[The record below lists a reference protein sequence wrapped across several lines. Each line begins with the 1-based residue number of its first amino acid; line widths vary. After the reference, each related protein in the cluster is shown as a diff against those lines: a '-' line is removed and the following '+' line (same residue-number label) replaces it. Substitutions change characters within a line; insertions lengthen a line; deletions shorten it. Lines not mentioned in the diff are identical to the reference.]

1 MILTA
6 AYARVNE
13 DMDMDLKKLAAT
25 LIPDKALPAPEEYE
39 SVYPQRELE
48 KGAEVTRL
56 APSPTGFIHLG
67 NLYSALA
74 DERAAHT
81 SGGIFYLRIEDT
93 DEKRKV
99 DGAVESVIRSL
110 KYFGIKFDEGAE
122 IDSPLNNYGPYYQ
135 RQRAEIYRSF
145 AKRLIEEGLAYP
157 CFCTAEELD
166 AVREKQTENKQ
177 TTGYYGAYAK
187 CRSLSEEEIYN
198 NLKAGKPFVIR
209 LKSQGSI
216 ENKFTFRDAIK
227 GDITVTE
234 NDQDVVILKSDGIPT
249 YHFAHAIDD
258 HFMRTTLVIRGE
270 EWLSSLPVHLELHKV
285 LGFKPPRYAHTCSL
299 MKMDGET
306 KRKLSKRKDPE
317 LSLDYYRKA
326 GYFPLAVV
334 KYLMTVLN
342 SNFEE
347 WSLKNPDGDYR
358 DFKFKIDKMG
368 KSGALFDLEK
378 LCDVSKTE
386 IAKLS
391 AEECFDFLK
400 GWVDEFGTDGDKK
413 HFEDKEYII
422 KILNLIMGVGGKKRR
437 KDIERA
443 EQGVRL
449 MDYFFD
455 DTFAHTD
462 KFRKYG
468 GEKDYSTVKSMLE
481 GFAAV
486 YDPVDDNSV
495 WFSKLKAVAGAAGFA
510 SEMSE
515 WKANPQNYKGSV
527 SDAAEILRIA
537 ITGKANSPDLCTI
550 MGILGRERCLER
562 LDADMCIMKNLAQ
575 AKNSDI

>member
-1 MILTA
+1 MK
-6 AYARVNE
+6 
-13 DMDMDLKKLAAT
+13 MDLKKLAGV
-25 LIPDKALPAPEEYE
+25 LIPDKDLLKPEEYE
-39 SVYPQRELE
+39 EIFPPRVLE

-74 DERAAHT
+74 DERCAHT
-81 SGGIFYLRIEDT
+81 TNGVFYLRIEDT

-122 IDSPLNNYGPYYQ
+122 IDSPLNKYGPYYQ
-135 RQRAEIYRSF
+135 RQRAKIYHAF
-145 AKRLIEEGLAYP
+145 VKKLIEEGLAYP
-157 CFCTAEELD
+157 CFCSAEELD
-166 AVREKQTENKQ
+166 EVRAKQTENKQ
-177 TTGYYGAYAK
+177 TTGYYGVYAK
-187 CRSLSEEEIYN
+187 CRNLSEEEIYD

-285 LGFKPPRYAHTCSL
+285 LGFKPPRYAHTSSL
-299 MKMDGET
+299 MKMDGGT

-326 GYFPLAVV
+326 GYEPTAVV

-347 WSLKNPDGDYR
+347 WSLKNPDADYR
-358 DFKFKIDKMG
+358 EFKFKIDKMG

-386 IAKLS
+386 ISKLS
-391 AEECFDFLK
+391 AEDCYEFLN
-400 GWVDEFGTDGDKK
+400 GWVQEFGTEKDKA
-413 HFEDKEYII
+413 HFENKEYII
-422 KILNLIMGVGGKKRR
+422 KILNLVMGTGGKKRR

-449 MDYFFD
+449 IDYFFD
-455 DTFAHTD
+455 DTFTPVD
-462 KFRKYG
+462 SFRFD
-468 GEKDYSTVKSMLE
+468 GETVKAVLN
-481 GFAAV
+481 GFAKV
-486 YDPVDDNSV
+486 YNPDDDNSA
-495 WFSKLKAVAGAAGFA
+495 WFAKLKEVASAAGFA

-515 WKANPQNYKGSV
+515 WKAHPENYKGSV

-537 ITGKANSPDLCTI
+537 VTGKANSPDLCII
-550 MGILGRERCLER
+550 MGILGKERTLKR
-562 LDADMCIMKNLAQ
+562 LSS
-575 AKNSDI
+575 AKRA

>member
-1 MILTA
+1 
-6 AYARVNE
+6 
-13 DMDMDLKKLAAT
+13 MDLKKLASR
-25 LIPDKALPAPEEYE
+25 LIPDKNLLPPEEYE
-39 SVYPQRELE
+39 KIYPERDID

-99 DGAVESVIRSL
+99 EGAVESVIRSL
-110 KYFGIKFDEGAE
+110 KYFGLKFDEGAK
-122 IDSPLNNYGPYYQ
+122 IDSPLNKYGPYYQ

-145 AKRLIEEGLAYP
+145 VKKLIEEGLAYP

-187 CRSLSEEEIYN
+187 CRNLSEEQIYK
-198 NLKAGKPFVIR
+198 NLDEKKPFVIR

-270 EWLSSLPVHLELHKV
+270 EWLSSLPIHLELHKV

-326 GYFPLAVV
+326 GYYPLAVV

-347 WSLKNPDGDYR
+347 WSLKNPDADYR

-386 IAKLS
+386 ISKLS
-391 AEECFDFLK
+391 AEECYGFLNS
-400 GWVDEFGTDGDKK
+400 WVEEFGTDTDKARFK
-413 HFEDKEYII
+413 DKEYLV
-422 KILNLIMGVGGKKRR
+422 KILNLIMGTGGKKRR

-449 MDYFFD
+449 IEYFFD
-455 DTFAHTD
+455 DLCNHYD
-462 KFRKYG
+462 KFRF
-468 GEKDYSTVKSMLE
+468 DDATVRAVLD
-481 GFAAV
+481 GFAKV
-486 YDPVDDNSV
+486 YDPADDNSA
-495 WFSKLKAVAGAAGFA
+495 WFAKLKAVASNAGFA
-510 SEMSE
+510 AEMSE
-515 WKANPQNYKGSV
+515 WKAHPENYKGSV

-550 MGILGRERCLER
+550 MGILGKERCLKR
-562 LDADMCIMKNLAQ
+562 LNSENCISLNKAQ
-575 AKNSDI
+575 TENI

>member
-1 MILTA
+1 MK
-6 AYARVNE
+6 
-13 DMDMDLKKLAAT
+13 MDLKKLAGV
-25 LIPDKALPAPEEYE
+25 LIPDKDLLKPEEYE
-39 SVYPQRELE
+39 EIFPPRVLE

-74 DERAAHT
+74 DERCAHT
-81 SGGIFYLRIEDT
+81 TNGVFYLRIEDT

-99 DGAVESVIRSL
+99 EGAVESVIRSL

-122 IDSPLNNYGPYYQ
+122 IDSPLNKYGPYYQ
-135 RQRAEIYRSF
+135 RQRAKIYRAF
-145 AKRLIEEGLAYP
+145 VKKLIEEGLAYP
-157 CFCTAEELD
+157 CFCSAEELD
-166 AVREKQTENKQ
+166 EVRAKQTENKQ
-177 TTGYYGAYAK
+177 TTGYYGVYAK
-187 CRSLSEEEIYN
+187 CRNLSEEEIYD

-285 LGFKPPRYAHTCSL
+285 LGFKPPRYAHTSSL
-299 MKMDGET
+299 MKMDGGT

-326 GYFPLAVV
+326 GYEPTAVV

-347 WSLKNPDGDYR
+347 WSLKNPDADYR
-358 DFKFKIDKMG
+358 EFKFKIDKMG

-386 IAKLS
+386 ISKLS
-391 AEECFDFLK
+391 AEDCYEFLN
-400 GWVDEFGTDGDKK
+400 GWVREFGTEKDKA
-413 HFEDKEYII
+413 HFENKEYII
-422 KILNLIMGVGGKKRR
+422 KILNLVMGTGGKKRR

-449 MDYFFD
+449 IDYFFD
-455 DTFAHTD
+455 DTFTPVD
-462 KFRKYG
+462 SFRFD
-468 GEKDYSTVKSMLE
+468 GETVKAVLN
-481 GFAAV
+481 GFAKV
-486 YDPVDDNSV
+486 YNPDDDNSA
-495 WFSKLKAVAGAAGFA
+495 WFSKLKEVASAAGFA
-510 SEMSE
+510 SEMSD
-515 WKANPQNYKGSV
+515 WKVHPENYKGSV

-537 ITGKANSPDLCTI
+537 VTGKANSPDLCTI
-550 MGILGRERCLER
+550 MGILGKERTLKR
-562 LDADMCIMKNLAQ
+562 LSS
-575 AKNSDI
+575 AKRA

>member
-1 MILTA
+1 M
-6 AYARVNE
+6 N
-13 DMDMDLKKLAAT
+13 LKELAKR
-25 LIPDKALPAPEEYE
+25 LIPDENLLEPEEYE
-39 SVYPQRELE
+39 SIYPQRELP
-48 KGAEVTRL
+48 KGAQVTRL

-74 DERAAHT
+74 DERCAHT
-81 SGGIFYLRIEDT
+81 TGGIFYLRIEDT

-99 DGAVESVIRSL
+99 EGAVESVIRSL

-122 IDSPLNNYGPYYQ
+122 IESPLNKYGPYYQ
-135 RQRAEIYRSF
+135 RTRAQIYRSF
-145 AKRLIEEGLAYP
+145 VKRLIEQGLAYP

-166 AVREKQTENKQ
+166 EVREKQTQSKE
-177 TTGYYGAYAK
+177 TTGYYGVYAK
-187 CRSLSEEEIYN
+187 CRNLSEQEIYK
-198 NLKAGKPFVIR
+198 NLDERKPFVIR
-209 LKSQGSI
+209 LKSSGNI
-216 ENKFTFRDAIK
+216 ENKITFRDAIK

-270 EWLSSLPVHLELHKV
+270 EWLSSLPIHIELHKV
-285 LGFKPPRYAHTCSL
+285 LGFKQPTYAHTCSL

-347 WSLKNPDGDYR
+347 WTLKNPDGDYR

-368 KSGALFDLEK
+368 KSGALFDLDK
-378 LCDVSKTE
+378 LNDVSKTE
-386 IAKLS
+386 ISKLS
-391 AEECFDFLK
+391 PEACYDFLK
-400 GWVDEFGTDGDKK
+400 EWVDEFGADADRT
-413 HFEDKEYII
+413 HFKDREYIL
-422 KILNLIMGVGGKKRR
+422 KILNLIMGTGGKKRR

-449 MDYFFD
+449 LDYFFD
-455 DTFAHTD
+455 DTFEPEYAYRFD
-462 KFRKYG
+462 G
-468 GEKDYSTVKSMLE
+468 QTVAAVLD
-481 GFAAV
+481 GFAKV
-486 YDPVDDNSV
+486 YDAADDNPT
-495 WFSKLKAVAGAAGFA
+495 WFSKLKEVAKAVGFA
-510 SEMSE
+510 AEMSE
-515 WKANPQNYKGSV
+515 YKANPTAFKGSV

-537 ITGKANSPDLCTI
+537 VVGSPNSPDLCTI
-550 MGILGRERCLER
+550 MGILGKARALKR
-562 LDADMCIMKNLAQ
+562 LTDAKKAI
-575 AKNSDI
+575 

>member
-1 MILTA
+1 
-6 AYARVNE
+6 
-13 DMDMDLKKLAAT
+13 MDLKKLAYA
-25 LIPDKALPAPEEYE
+25 LIPEDLKDPDEYE
-39 SVYPQRELE
+39 KIYPLRELE

-110 KYFGIKFDEGAE
+110 KYFGIRFDEGAE
-122 IDSPLNNYGPYYQ
+122 IDSPLNKYGPYYQ

-145 AKRLIEEGLAYP
+145 ARRLIERGLAYP

-166 AVREKQTENKQ
+166 AVREKQTQNKE
-177 TTGYYGAYAK
+177 TTGYYGVYAK
-187 CRSLSEEEIYN
+187 CRNLTEEQIYK
-198 NLKAGKPFVIR
+198 NLDKKIPFVIR

-285 LGFKPPRYAHTCSL
+285 LGFKPPRYAHTSSL
-299 MKMDGET
+299 MKMDGGT

-326 GYFPLAVV
+326 GYYPKAVI

-347 WSLKNPDGDYR
+347 WELKNPDADYKE
-358 DFKFKIDKMG
+358 FKFKIEKMG
-368 KSGALFDLEK
+368 KSGALFDLDK
-378 LCDVSKTE
+378 LNDVSKTE
-386 IAKLS
+386 ISKIS
-391 AEECFDFLK
+391 EEECFEFLN
-400 GWVDEFGTDGDKK
+400 GWVGEFGTDCDREHFKDK
-413 HFEDKEYII
+413 DYII
-422 KILNLIMGVGGKKRR
+422 KILKLIMGIGGKKRR
-437 KDIERA
+437 KDIARA

-449 MDYFFD
+449 IDYFFD
-455 DTFAHTD
+455 DAFSPEYAYRFD
-462 KFRKYG
+462 K
-468 GEKDYSTVKSMLE
+468 STVNAVLDGFDKVYSPDDDNQTWFNKLKSVAAE
-481 GFAAV
+481 AGFAADTGE
-486 YDPVDDNSV
+486 Y
-495 WFSKLKAVAGAAGFA
+495 KK
-510 SEMSE
+510 
-515 WKANPQNYKGSV
+515 NPQNFKGSV
-527 SDAAEILRIA
+527 SDAAEILRVA
-537 ITGKANSPDLCTI
+537 IVGSPNSPDLCTI
-550 MGILGRERCLER
+550 MGILGKERSSER
-562 LDADMCIMKNLAQ
+562 LKK
-575 AKNSDI
+575 AKII